1 MQQKPVIFANPIA
14 ETGTTMT
21 RPAIRSN
28 AVSNP
33 ASNTTARNPH
43 DQARDEITTG
53 LNAHRAFVSPKYL
66 YDPLGSRLFEAITDL
81 PEYYPTRT
89 ERAIFAQHA
98 ADMARAAG
106 TGSTF
111 IDLGAGN
118 CEKARSLFDAF
129 RPEQYV
135 AIDISADFLDGALE
149 TLRRQFPAMDIQGLG
164 MDFSAGLDLPATLNA
179 HRRLFFYPGSSIG
192 NFPPLSALALLTDIR
207 RHCSASSNDMPGGGL
222 LIGFDLVKDT
232 TVLEAAYDD
241 ALGVTAAFNLNLLNH
256 LNALIGS
263 NFNVRDWRHRAV
275 FNTRLSRIEMH
286 LEAKRDLVVAWPDG
300 VRAFR
305 EGEGIHT
312 ESSYK
317 YALPE
322 IRGLLMQ
329 AGFRDVRT
337 WTDDAG
343 WFAVCHAVI

>member
-1 MQQKPVIFANPIA
+1 
-14 ETGTTMT
+14 MT

-241 ALGVTAAFNLNLLNH
+241 ALGVTAAFNLNLLAR
-256 LNALIGS
+256 LNREAGADFDLAG
-263 NFNVRDWRHRAV
+263 FRHEARW
-275 FNTRLSRIEMH
+275 NTVQERVEMH
-286 LEAKRDLVVAWPDG
+286 LVSTRVQQ
-300 VRAFR
+300 VRLGGQRIVFA
-305 EGEGIHT
+305 EGESIHT
-312 ESSYK
+312 ENSHK
-317 YALPE
+317 YRPERLRQLAEAGGWRDLAL
-322 IRGLLMQ
+322 
-329 AGFRDVRT
+329 
-337 WTDDAG
+337 WTDPAG
-343 WFAVCHAVI
+343 LFSVWLLEAA